1 MRTFECLTISNAP
14 TTHSDTHKS
23 AHLKSPS
30 FPDRQTLHATL
41 QGQNA
46 DVEVFQLAEGV
57 DEVQFL
63 LDGWRTVCDQLET
76 PPDEDNKQ
84 LKQQGMT
91 NNLFH
96 CYPII

>member
-1 MRTFECLTISNAP
+1 M
-14 TTHSDTHKS
+14 
-23 AHLKSPS
+23 
-30 FPDRQTLHATL
+30 LHATL

-57 DEVQFL
+57 DQVQFL

-84 LKQQGMT
+84 LKTAG
-91 NNLFH
+91 ND
-96 CYPII
+96 

>member
-1 MRTFECLTISNAP
+1 MSNHFKRTD
-14 TTHSDTHKS
+14 THSDTHKS
-23 AHLKSPS
+23 THLKSPS

-63 LDGWRTVCDQLET
+63 LDGRRTVCDQLET